1 MMYIDKPGGPKC
13 CLISVRVIQCIMGLC
28 QYTSLLVLCAGCMYS
43 KLYLPLVSSENIVN
57 LTDQLFLDLRVG
69 MR

>member
-1 MMYIDKPGGPKC
+1 MLSGFCSCNSMYHRI
-13 CLISVRVIQCIMGLC
+13 IC

-57 LTDQLFLDLRVG
+57 LTDRLFLDLSVG